1 MPHRTLQEEERS
13 LWTLFGT
20 FFKIGLFTFGGGYAM
35 IALLEDEFITKKH
48 WLGRDEFLDM
58 AAIAESTPGPVAINS
73 ATYLGYK
80 LAGVPGAAVATVAVS
95 LPSFGIIYAI
105 SLFFDQFTSLTVV
118 AHAFQGIQLLGGRPD
133 AQGAGA
139 HAPQCG
145 HPAGGHGL
153 HDRVLSAG
161 GQVLLHRVHPPQ
173 RHGGRGRL
181 GNGQKSE
188 RREVSGMLWQLF
200 WTFLEIGA
208 VSFGGGYGMIS
219 LIREKVL
226 LHGWLEETQFLSFIA
241 VSESTPGPLAI
252 NMATFIGAS
261 QAGAAGAFCA
271 TLGVVLP
278 SFFIILLIAALIH
291 NLLQYAGVNAFL
303 SGIRPC
309 VVALILATAVTM
321 GLSSLLG
328 VSTLADTPAPAWQG
342 IGILAALLLLHF
354 GWQKWKGKAPSPIA
368 MILVSAVLGMVV
380 YH

>member
-1 MPHRTLQEEERS
+1 
-13 LWTLFGT
+13 
-20 FFKIGLFTFGGGYAM
+20 
-35 IALLEDEFITKKH
+35 
-48 WLGRDEFLDM
+48 
-58 AAIAESTPGPVAINS
+58 
-73 ATYLGYK
+73 
-80 LAGVPGAAVATVAVS
+80 
-95 LPSFGIIYAI
+95 
-105 SLFFDQFTSLTVV
+105 
-118 AHAFQGIQLLGGRPD
+118 
-133 AQGAGA
+133 
-139 HAPQCG
+139 
-145 HPAGGHGL
+145 
-153 HDRVLSAG
+153 
-161 GQVLLHRVHPPQ
+161 
-173 RHGGRGRL
+173 
-181 GNGQKSE
+181 
-188 RREVSGMLWQLF
+188 MLWQLF

-252 NMATFIGAS
+252 NMATFIGSS
-261 QAGAAGAFCA
+261 QAGMAGAFCA

-354 GWQKWKGKAPSPIA
+354 GWQKWKGKASSPIA